1 MLLMRKYQKIKTSYD
16 KLSTVNLYIY
26 SMIRHAEITL
36 FLFLLIWSCSLSEPK
51 KIAQNTPILPDTIDT
66 ITNSKTEPV
75 IIVRDSV
82 AYNIEV
88 GYDVPVKKYFR
99 FLDSII
105 AAADT
110 LALGYKPDE
119 YTLVHANPWII
130 DTLQSFDYYRL
141 MERGIF
147 VYDQPQL
154 IVLHKGTKLMMP
166 DSIWAASIRK
176 KLKETVI
183 DVNIPEF
190 TLRIFQFGK
199 KILECKV
206 RVGRNADEYLQVAGR
221 SVNLKT
227 PIGKGEIVRIAREP
241 LYINPRTGKKYDKT
255 QRDDGKYTLMPII
268 PWIEPSINGIRYG
281 AMIHPTT
288 NPETLGKAYSHGCI
302 GTTEHD
308 AWFIYYNAP
317 IGTPVIFRYDLM
329 VIQPDGDTLFLKD
342 IYGIGQKNKK

>member
-1 MLLMRKYQKIKTSYD
+1 
-16 KLSTVNLYIY
+16 
-26 SMIRHAEITL
+26 MIRAGAIL
-36 FLFLLIWSCSLSEPK
+36 SFLLLIWSCSSGEPRKLSEN
-51 KIAQNTPILPDTIDT
+51 ITVQDSSRQSVGDT
-66 ITNSKTEPV
+66 ITETT
-75 IIVRDSV
+75 IQARDSV
-82 AYNIEV
+82 AYSIEV

-99 FLDSII
+99 FMDSVI

-119 YTLVHANPWII
+119 YILVHANPWII

-147 VYDQPQL
+147 VYDQTQL
-154 IVLHKGTKLMMP
+154 IVLKKGTKLFMP
-166 DSIWAASIRK
+166 DSLWANSIRD
-176 KLKETVI
+176 KLKHTII

-190 TLRIFQFGK
+190 TLRVYQYDK
-199 KILECKV
+199 KVLECKV
-206 RVGRNADEYLQVAGR
+206 RVGRNADEFLQVVGR

-241 LYINPRTGKKYDKT
+241 YYINPRTGKKYDKT
-255 QRDDGKYTLMPII
+255 RRDDGKYTLMPII
-268 PWIEPSINGIRYG
+268 PWIEPSINGLRYG

-288 NPETLGKAYSHGCI
+288 NPETLGKTYSHGCV

-317 IGTPVIFRYDLM
+317 IGTPVIFRYDLQ
-329 VIQPDGDTLFLKD
+329 VIQPNGDTLFLKD
-342 IYGIGQKNKK
+342 IYGLGQKKKK